1 MKMVKSLLLG
11 SAAGLVAVAGAQAA
25 DLPVKAKPV
34 EYVKVC
40 SLYGAGYYYMPGT
53 DICLK
58 VGGYVRFQTSFGT
71 SQQTRP
77 ALVGPDL
84 RTTTAGAGY
93 GWRTRAVMT
102 LDSRQQTAYGTL
114 RTYFLIGFQQD
125 NGDPIGTVAAAPGTA
140 TGLYATRGFI
150 QIAGFTFG
158 KATSFFDHFPTA
170 GRAYFAGNFHNSSTG
185 DGGWNV
191 AAYTAQ
197 FGNGVSATIALEESR
212 RRNVGTPSAAF
223 AVPNQELYGTLRGYP
238 DIVANLRVDQAWGS
252 AMIGGALH
260 DASASYYGGAAAI
273 GATSPGNRMGWALTA
288 ATELNV
294 PFLAPGSKFNA
305 QFIYAQGATQYA
317 SHTSAGGGF
326 TVGRFGNP
334 AVAYGV
340 ASDGVFGGVG
350 TNIELTTAWSLALS
364 YQHQWTPNLNT
375 SFYGSYLDVSH
386 NGNAKTYICTAATL
400 QGVAGANCN
409 PDWAAW
415 NVGAR
420 TEWEPIRGLTLGVD
434 VVYNK
439 IKTAVFHNAAGVA
452 PGAFNPTFA
461 AAGTTRFEDRDSF
474 AGMFRV
480 QRNFLP

>member
-40 SLYGAGYYYMPGT
+40 SLYGAGFYYMPGT
-53 DICLK
+53 DICIK
-58 VGGYVRFQTSFGT
+58 VGGYIRFQTSFGT

-77 ALVGPDL
+77 HITAVGD
-84 RTTTAGAGY
+84 RTNTAGAPY
-93 GWRTRAVMT
+93 GWRTRADLT
-102 LDSRQQTAYGTL
+102 IDTRQQTAWGTL
-114 RTYFLIGFQQD
+114 RTYMVVGHQQD
-125 NGDPIGTVAAAPGTA
+125 NGGAA
-140 TGLYATRGFI
+140 GLRATRGFI

-191 AAYTAQ
+191 MGYTAQ
-197 FGNGVSATIALEESR
+197 FGNGLSATIALEEA
-212 RRNVGTPSAAF
+212 RNNPVAQIGAAGATPVAF
-223 AVPNQELYGTLRGYP
+223 TDRSLYGTLRGHP

-260 DASASYYGGAAAI
+260 DASASYYGGAQAQ
-273 GATSPGNRMGWALTA
+273 GRPGNKMGWALTGA
-288 ATELNV
+288 LQLNV
-294 PFLAPGSKFNA
+294 PMLAPGSVFNI
-305 QFIYAQGATQYA
+305 QGIYSEGAVRYA
-317 SHTSAGGGF
+317 SHTSATGGF
-326 TVGRFGNP
+326 TYASGSSYGFGAFN
-334 AVAYGV
+334 
-340 ASDGVFGGVG
+340 DGVFVGPAGG
-350 TNIELTTAWSLALS
+350 IQLTTAWSIAAA
-364 YQHQWTPNLNT
+364 YQHQWTPALNT

-386 NGNAKTYICTAATL
+386 NGSATASMCAAAAL
-400 QGVAGANCN
+400 GAGGTCN

-415 NVGAR
+415 MIGAR
-420 TEWEPIRGLTLGVD
+420 TEWQPVRGLTFGVD

-439 IKTAVFHNAAGVA
+439 LETSIFHTAAGVTTGAIA
-452 PGAFNPTFA
+452 PGAGFA
-461 AAGTTRFEDRDSF
+461 AGAYRMEDQDSF
-474 AGMFRV
+474 TGMFRV

>member
-1 MKMVKSLLLG
+1 M
-11 SAAGLVAVAGAQAA
+11 
-25 DLPVKAKPV
+25 
-34 EYVKVC
+34 KVC

-71 SQQTRP
+71 NQQTRP
-77 ALVGPDL
+77 ALIGGNA
-84 RTTTAGAGY
+84 TNANGAGY

-125 NGDPIGTVAAAPGTA
+125 NSDPIGTVAAAPGTA

-197 FGNGVSATIALEESR
+197 FGNGVSATIALEEVRGRHVLQSP
-212 RRNVGTPSAAF
+212 VAAY
-223 AVPNQELYGTLRGYP
+223 AVIPAAANHARYGALRGHP

-252 AMIGGALH
+252 VMIGGALH
-260 DASASYYGGAAAI
+260 DASVSYYGAVPGAA
-273 GATSPGNRMGWALTA
+273 SPGNKMGWALTA

-305 QFIYAQGATQYA
+305 QFIYARGASQYA

-326 TVGRFGNP
+326 DTGATSNNTRAWGFLTDGI
-334 AVAYGV
+334 YG
-340 ASDGVFGGVG
+340 AAGSS
-350 TNIELTTAWSLALS
+350 IELTTAWSLAVA

-386 NGNAKTYICTAATL
+386 SQTAKNYVLAATGL
-400 QGVAGANCN
+400 AVAD
-409 PDWAAW
+409 PDWSAW
-415 NVGAR
+415 NLGAR
-420 TEWEPIRGLTLGVD
+420 TEWQPIRGLTLGVD

-439 IKTAVFHNAAGVA
+439 IKSATFRNAAGDTGVA
-452 PGAFNPTFA
+452 NPFTGANYRT
-461 AAGTTRFEDRDSF
+461 GDRDSF